1 MDLITK
7 KDRVSQYMKDSFKQ
21 ITKAAIVGLAVL
33 VGAYAHDAKAGIDL
47 GESNQQNSYS
57 IVDDASTTGYDI
69 MANFNW
75 ANNSD
80 DFPAN
85 NQISANGLFGEVD
98 SGLYNISSSEVP
110 HDFLKPT
117 YSILNNSFNIAYAN
131 GVVNEPGQTDTF
143 LFKFNLGADST
154 LEQANAVVLELNSLI
169 SGTMQIGDSQYA
181 LERSIN
187 GYVSGG
193 GIPKP
198 FDNSPLVYVPNIAA
212 IPEPATMGL
221 LGIGAIAGLAV
232 RKLKRVYS
240 LAA

>member
-21 ITKAAIVGLAVL
+21 ITKAAIVGLAVF
-33 VGAYAHDAKAGIDL
+33 VGAYAHDAKAGITL
-47 GESNQQNSYS
+47 GNNVQVPFS
-57 IVDDASTTGYDI
+57 IVEDASTDGYDV
-69 MANFNW
+69 AGYFTWRNL
-75 ANNSD
+75 SD
-80 DFPAN
+80 NFPAN

-98 SGLYNISSSEVP
+98 SGLYNISAQDLEHLFNP
-110 HDFLKPT
+110 PT
-117 YSILNNSFNIAYAN
+117 YSILNNSFNITYAN
-131 GVVNEPGQTDTF
+131 GVVNPPGETDTF

-154 LEQANAVVLELNSLI
+154 LEQANAVVSELNSLI

-240 LAA
+240 L

>member
-1 MDLITK
+1 MFIA
-7 KDRVSQYMKDSFKQ
+7 FKQ
-21 ITKAAIVGLAVL
+21 IPRAAIASFTLLIA
-33 VGAYAHDAKAGIDL
+33 AYAPNAKAGITL
-47 GESNQQNSYS
+47 AENNIQGTYS
-57 IVDDASTTGYDI
+57 IYNDTEKDGYEI
-69 MANFNW
+69 MANFTW

-80 DFPAN
+80 NFPAN

-98 SGLYNISSSEVP
+98 SGLYNISTSDST
-110 HDFLKPT
+110 HRRNAPT

-131 GVVNEPGQTDTF
+131 GVVNEPGETDTF

-154 LEQANAVVLELNSLI
+154 LEQANAVVSELNSLI
-169 SGTMQIGDSQYA
+169 NGTMQFGDSQYA

-187 GYVSGG
+187 GYVDGG
-193 GIPKP
+193 VIPKP
-198 FDNSPLVYVPNIAA
+198 FDNSPLVYVPNIAV

-240 LAA
+240 L